1 MKKLIISFLIALCLI
16 ALASCASPTEV
27 TGEET
32 EKGTDIHLE
41 TPAETFAETLTEAT
55 TEIMT
60 ETPTE
65 ESTEAPVETETE
77 PIPEG
82 TTVSDEEFLQSV
94 MEKLLAEGHDME
106 QLEFSGEKK
115 DVYSYTAILNA
126 RVFRPGDTLE
136 VVLQDL
142 TYCGQEYSLEK
153 MYGIL
158 EIPVAQLFPGGGGM
172 PYYPQSEDYA
182 TFSLTIPENVSRGV
196 YWFDIYYNG
205 EDYVD
210 VCPIIIY

>member
-1 MKKLIISFLIALCLI
+1 MKKLIISFLIVLCLI
-16 ALASCASPTEV
+16 ALASCASLTEV

-41 TPAETFAETLTEAT
+41 TPTETFAETLTEAS
-55 TEIMT
+55 TEMHTAVTAPPT
-60 ETPTE
+60 ETSP
-65 ESTEAPVETETE
+65 ETVTE

-94 MEKLLAEGHDME
+94 MEELLAEGHDME